1 MTKIQLAEF
10 RTLRQVFR
18 YLEESQDLCARVP
31 VIAVQHQVL
40 GTRLSLIE
48 TLTREQEADKTGLRL
63 DKTRLGEELVNGIMR
78 LAGPLS
84 AWAALNQ
91 QYRVLAQCDFTPGAL
106 RKLNAE
112 RLVAEGKTVSE
123 LCTARLDQLSD
134 YGVNGDVVSAL
145 DSQISAYD
153 ELATAPHAGI
163 SRTVALTAL
172 LAKEVD
178 AGMELLRRFFDRI
191 VYVFQAD
198 QPAFFATYQAYARVI
213 RLPAGRRPSDAVEAV
228 ETPTPAEAPVAADS
242 GNDQEEATAE
252 EVEAV
257 LHETA
262 PSTPIAPE
270 DAGARNGSGHLAD
283 LTS

>member
-1 MTKIQLAEF
+1 
-10 RTLRQVFR
+10 
-18 YLEESQDLCARVP
+18 
-31 VIAVQHQVL
+31 VQHQVL
-40 GTRLSLIE
+40 GTRVSLIE
-48 TLTREQEADKTGLRL
+48 TLAREQEADKTGLRL
-63 DKTRLGEELVNGIMR
+63 DKSRLGEELVNGIMR

-84 AWAALNQ
+84 AWAALNH

-112 RLVAEGKTVSE
+112 RLVATGKTVSE

-134 YGVNGDVVSAL
+134 YGINGDVVSAL
-145 DSQISAYD
+145 NSQISAYD
-153 ELATAPHAGI
+153 ELVTAPHAGI

-191 VYVFQAD
+191 VYVFQVD
-198 QPAFFATYQAYARVI
+198 QPEFFAIYQAHARVI
-213 RLPAGRRPSDAVEAV
+213 RLPAGRRPSDAVEPPV
-228 ETPTPAEAPVAADS
+228 EATAPTEAPVSADS
-242 GNDQEEATAE
+242 GNDHEEATTE

-257 LHETA
+257 LSEAA
-262 PSTPIAPE
+262 PSAPIGQAE
-270 DAGARNGSGHLAD
+270 EATRNGNGHLAD